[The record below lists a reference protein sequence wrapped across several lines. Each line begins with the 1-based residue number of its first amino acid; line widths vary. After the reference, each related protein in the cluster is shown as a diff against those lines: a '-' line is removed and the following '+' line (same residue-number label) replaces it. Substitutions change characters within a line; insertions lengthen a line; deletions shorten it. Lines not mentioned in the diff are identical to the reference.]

1 MTFSIFSFEGARF
14 VFEKQR
20 LLYLQGRN
28 FQAGQE
34 DPPLQQLR
42 SHAQIFNGQDGRHTS
57 TITGQLNS
65 SFRNDVASKTVL

>member
-1 MTFSIFSFEGARF
+1 MCNEYVRYISILQLYMIFSILSFKGARF
-14 VFEKQR
+14 VFGKQQ

-42 SHAQIFNGQDGRHTS
+42 SHAQIFNG
-57 TITGQLNS
+57 
-65 SFRNDVASKTVL
+65 